1 MTDDTEYTIKLKA
14 FAELTNIDVAITVRN
29 KEDLELAI
37 DLGYELIDSY
47 CDKKKAILNQR
58 YTQQMNELRRMLK

>member
-1 MTDDTEYTIKLKA
+1 MINDTEYTIKLEA

-29 KEDLELAI
+29 KEDLEFAI

-47 CDKKKAILNQR
+47 CDKKRTMLNNK
-58 YTQQMNELRRMLK
+58 YTQQMNEVRRMFK